1 MKQLKM
7 RKVKT
12 VLVVALAV
20 TIMISCLVIYY
31 LIPSEKIP
39 EGVTIDR
46 ILVYKSRHELQA
58 FSNSKLIVT
67 YKIAIGKNAI
77 GAKEYQGDLKTPE
90 GMYTINDRNPNSGYH
105 KNLGISYPNKQDV
118 FRAKTLGRP
127 TGGDIKIH
135 GLRNGG
141 GHVGKFH
148 RWTDW
153 TNGCIALDNAEMDE
167 LYDHVALGA
176 PIEIRK

>member
-1 MKQLKM
+1 MKQQRT
-7 RKVKT
+7 RKIRPA
-12 VLVVALAV
+12 LVVTLV
-20 TIMISCLVIYY
+20 FTLMIICLVIYY

-46 ILVYKSRHELQA
+46 ILVYKSKHELQA
-58 FSNSKLIVT
+58 FSNNKLIVT
-67 YKIAIGKNAI
+67 YRIAIGKNAI

-90 GMYTINDRNPNSGYH
+90 GKYTINDRNPNSGYH
-105 KNLGISYPNKQDV
+105 KNLGISYPNKQDI
-118 FRAKTLGRP
+118 FKAKVIGRP

-135 GLRNGG
+135 GLRNDGG
-141 GHVGKFH
+141 YIGKFH

-153 TNGCIALDNAEMDE
+153 TNGCIALDNEEMDE
-167 LYDHVALGA
+167 LYDHVAPGT